1 MKKFLFFIIF
11 AFVSMTYLTSC
22 KIKVDKVR
30 RFITL
35 DSMALYTFT
44 NDSLY
49 IDAAISGCP
58 IISCKLKPINRRK
71 YYSVSTIHDIYE
83 GNSVSVDTIIIRHI
97 HYTSYDKNSMY
108 EVSFGNKFKDTIMV
122 YK

>member
-22 KIKVDKVR
+22 QNKVDKVR
-30 RFITL
+30 KFITL

-49 IDAAISGCP
+49 IDATISGCP
-58 IISCKLKPINRRK
+58 IISCKLKPINRFK
-71 YYSVSTIHDIYE
+71 FYSVSTIHDLYE
-83 GNSVSVDTIIIRHI
+83 GNSISVDTIIIRNI
-97 HYTSYDKNSMY
+97 PYTSYDKNSMC

>member
-22 KIKVDKVR
+22 QIKVDKVR
-30 RFITL
+30 KFITL

-58 IISCKLKPINRRK
+58 IISCKLKPINRFK
-71 YYSVSTIHDIYE
+71 LYSVS
-83 GNSVSVDTIIIRHI
+83 
-97 HYTSYDKNSMY
+97 HYS
-108 EVSFGNKFKDTIMV
+108 
-122 YK
+122 